1 MLRVV
6 GTIVPPVEG
15 GVLEHV
21 TMLVQCIKSSVIT
34 LENSFSPVTCDDTG
48 GYDFILREG
57 IYRIY
62 IKYSTNTPTISLGTC
77 GVVEGMPAEL
87 DLNNLLTNYTPQV
100 PDYIQ
105 ELDDKWEDTWQ
116 DFINDNNTQHAN
128 INNSVSA
135 GDAKVVE
142 DMSVYINE
150 VTGQQGAS
158 LREEISAGDA
168 GVYNES
174 RAYTDS
180 LGVQVALDITQVA
193 NDVSTVSQQLT
204 AYKDENGNT
213 FDEIDNRI
221 TTNENELSSTISAQ
235 VESETGAMQLRIED
249 LITTGNAEI
258 SQSISVIEDALG
270 ATQAAWQIVAT
281 VDDLT
286 SAIGMTNNGVN
297 SEIFMQANALKFVDP
312 SDPTLATDPV
322 FQIENQEVFMRS
334 AFIKEL
340 GATTVTTDEL
350 TSTNYDSNTGFK
362 LHASGLAEFQNIN
375 AKGHINATSGSFKG
389 HLEATSG
396 YINNLTANNVTIQED
411 CTILGTT
418 TAKNLIGDVSS
429 GSIKSFTERYI
440 SSGGTNSTNLA
451 SFSVDN
457 TLSGRNCLVTFS
469 GITCDVSASNNAD
482 TDQTVYV
489 EFRIMEG
496 NTVRRS
502 ALMKL
507 YVKQRAPTYPTTASG
522 VVALPTI
529 GYVFGQLSK
538 TLTANVYI
546 HTSNASTSGGATIF
560 AGTVTCMK
568 LRQDGTVT

>member
-105 ELDDKWEDTWQ
+105 DLDDKWEDTWQ

-375 AKGHINATSGSFKG
+375 AKGHINATSGSFPAGLITGEVQADQINTNSFVLNGQSVVQKSVAAG
-389 HLEATSG
+389 ANRTLTSSYVTCASTRINIKERTSATRV
-396 YINNLTANNVTIQED
+396 AV
-411 CTILGTT
+411 
-418 TAKNLIGDVSS
+418 AF
-429 GSIKSFTERYI
+429 SFT
-440 SSGGTNSTNLA
+440 L
-451 SFSVDN
+451 
-457 TLSGRNCLVTFS
+457 
-469 GITCDVSASNNAD
+469 NA
-482 TDQTVYV
+482 
-489 EFRIMEG
+489 
-496 NTVRRS
+496 
-502 ALMKL
+502 
-507 YVKQRAPTYPTTASG
+507 
-522 VVALPTI
+522 
-529 GYVFGQLSK
+529 GQ
-538 TLTANVYI
+538 
-546 HTSNASTSGGATIF
+546 SNASNYIDIAIYVDGGTTKVFSIPSTYASSNTFVCGDSGSCTVSYYIFPTSIAVQYLFTTNTD
-560 AGTVTCMK
+560 ACDVTVQIKVRDTTQSIAAHNIVLMV
-568 LRQDGTVT
+568 DSGNYV